1 MNPTLHREHGNTVY
15 LADDQLPGV
24 ALRCRAH
31 ETWYVFIRN
40 ADSLFEVISET
51 TQSTAKHKGDARFYT
66 DSRSDN
72 SCGVFGAFVKTRACH
87 SLNHFRIPR
96 HFSFSYG
103 IPRAR
108 GGRDD
113 PIKPASTTM
122 VKTYGTI

>member
-1 MNPTLHREHGNTVY
+1 MNPTLHREHGNI
-15 LADDQLPGV
+15 LDRADDQSPGV

-31 ETWYVFIRN
+31 ETRYVFIRN

-51 TQSTAKHKGDARFYT
+51 AQSTAQYKGDARLNT
-66 DSRSDN
+66 NSRSNDP
-72 SCGVFGAFVKTRACH
+72 CGVFGAFVKTRACH

-122 VKTYGTI
+122 